1 MMPKLKPGDEVLIRA
16 TVTAIWQD
24 GSVTI
29 VIKSAGQKVTLPN
42 TTDLVPVS
50 PKANSGPDKKRGLFD
65 EKD

>member
-1 MMPKLKPGDEVLIRA
+1 MPKLKPGDEVLIRA

-42 TTDLVPVS
+42 ETDIV
-50 PKANSGPDKKRGLFD
+50 PDKKRGLFD